1 LKSELKDRNLNMDNY
16 RDGRCHCL
24 SCGIEMVNIAREGF
38 QPMGGLAL
46 NSVGHYGSTEFDPMD
61 GTRIEVVVCDPCLI
75 KAEKYIYP
83 YVGNV
88 GPQDAISSESVDNSW
103 KQYSGDFN
111 AMTDEEIRTETE
123 QANDLIDEN
132 ESWVIAVAL
141 WEACGKP
148 RDKL

>member
-1 LKSELKDRNLNMDNY
+1 MDNY

-46 NSVGHYGSTEFDPMD
+46 NSMGHYGSTEFDPMD

-88 GPQDAISSESVDNSW
+88 GPQDAISSEAVDNSW

-111 AMTDEEIRTETE
+111 AMTDEEIQTETE

-148 RDKL
+148 RDN

>member
-75 KAEKYIYP
+75 EAEKYIYP

-111 AMTDEEIRTETE
+111 AMTDAEIQKEVDDE
-123 QANDLIDEN
+123 QYKLDEA
-132 ESWVIAVAL
+132 ESWLEAVAS
-141 WEACGKP
+141 WIAAGRP
-148 RDKL
+148 RDSL

>member
-1 LKSELKDRNLNMDNY
+1 
-16 RDGRCHCL
+16 
-24 SCGIEMVNIAREGF
+24 MVNIAREGF